1 MTTNA
6 DGGWPDIVLDPRA
19 FHASRARL
27 QLQCFLIK
35 FSRAFFV
42 RNGNGDKCY
51 FLDHSQI
58 SFLVLGFEVYLGF
71 GFGDLELAAATAFCA
86 ASAKSSAAMTAMP
99 DCAINFCPASTFV
112 PSNRTTSGTD
122 SFTAFAALMI
132 PCATTSTFMIPPK
145 MLTRIAF
152 TFLSPIRIL
161 NASVTCS
168 SVAPPPTSRK
178 F

>member
-19 FHASRARL
+19 FHGSRARL

-42 RNGNGDKCY
+42 RNGNRDKCC

-58 SFLVLGFEVYLGF
+58 PFSFWDLKFIW
-71 GFGDLELAAATAFCA
+71 DLELAAATAFCA

-99 DCAINFCPASTFV
+99 DCAINFFPAS
-112 PSNRTTSGTD
+112 
-122 SFTAFAALMI
+122 
-132 PCATTSTFMIPPK
+132 
-145 MLTRIAF
+145 
-152 TFLSPIRIL
+152 
-161 NASVTCS
+161 
-168 SVAPPPTSRK
+168 
-178 F
+178 